1 MSESVLFQE
10 LYGVEQQSIAV
21 LYTADSASVTPVEQQ
36 SIGVIYTADSVTAA
50 PVEQQSIG
58 VLYTADSATVAPV
71 EQQSIAVLHSRQCHG
86 STSRTAIYRY
96 TAQQTVPL

>member
-50 PVEQQSIG
+50 PVEQ
-58 VLYTADSATVAPV
+58 
-71 EQQSIAVLHSRQCHG
+71 
-86 STSRTAIYRY
+86 
-96 TAQQTVPL
+96 